1 MLLSY
6 TNKKC
11 AVEMADLRLLVTA
24 HVAPS
29 SVQSLYFAF
38 CALYKH
44 VAAVDPKNIPQTG
57 INLT

>member
-1 MLLSY
+1 
-6 TNKKC
+6 
-11 AVEMADLRLLVTA
+11 MADLRLLVTA

-57 INLT
+57 INLTWDYV